1 MNLPSYWEYNF
12 PMDRLDTFKS
22 IAAQAGRGDLTF
34 PTNIDATL
42 KLQRALNDPELHADD
57 AARLVQA
64 EPLLAARTVAI
75 ANSVAYNRSGT
86 AITNV
91 RAAVQRV
98 GFRTLN
104 ALAAAVIVRQLDSKI
119 TRPDLRAKADQLWKH
134 SAHVAALSQVIARRV
149 THVDPETALFAGIVH
164 EVGGFY
170 LLSRAEEFPGL
181 LDGEPEDWIEHG
193 EVEVGRGVLTKLGV
207 PAAVMEAIE
216 AMWNGMRALPPETLG
231 DTLMLANDLAPLDS
245 PLHVRPGA
253 TSRQSAATIDFVTGD
268 GTLASILEESAEEVK
283 SLTAAL
289 F

>member
-1 MNLPSYWEYNF
+1 
-12 PMDRLDTFKS
+12 MDRLEAFKS
-22 IAAQAGRGDLTF
+22 IAAEAGRGELTF
-34 PTNIDATL
+34 PTSVDATL
-42 KLQRALNDPELHADD
+42 KLQRALSDPELHIDQ

-75 ANSVAYNRSGT
+75 ANSVAYNRTGN

-98 GFRTLN
+98 GFRPLN

-119 TRPDLRAKADQLWKH
+119 TQPELRAKADQLWKH

-170 LLSRAEEFPGL
+170 LLSRAAEFPGL
-181 LDGEPEDWIEHG
+181 LDGDPEEWIEYG
-193 EVEVGRGVLTKLGV
+193 EIEIGRGVLKKLCV
-207 PAAVMEAIE
+207 PAPVMEAIE
-216 AMWNGMRALPPETLG
+216 AMWNGLRALPPENLG

-245 PLHVRPGA
+245 PLHMRAGA
-253 TSRQSAATIDFVTGD
+253 TTRQSAATIDFVTGD

>member
-1 MNLPSYWEYNF
+1 
-12 PMDRLDTFKS
+12 MDRLEAFKS
-22 IAAQAGRGDLTF
+22 IAAQAGRGELTF
-34 PTNIDATL
+34 PTSVDATL
-42 KLQRALNDPELHADD
+42 KLQRALSDPELHIDQ

-75 ANSVAYNRSGT
+75 ANSVAYNRTGN

-98 GFRTLN
+98 GFRPLN

-119 TRPDLRAKADQLWKH
+119 TQPELRAKADQLWKH

-170 LLSRAEEFPGL
+170 LLSRAAEFPGL
-181 LDGEPEDWIEHG
+181 LDGDPEEWIEYG
-193 EVEVGRGVLTKLGV
+193 ESEIGRGVLKKLGV
-207 PAAVMEAIE
+207 PAPVMEAIE
-216 AMWNGMRALPPETLG
+216 AMWNGLRALPPENLG

-245 PLHVRPGA
+245 PLHMRAGA
-253 TSRQSAATIDFVTGD
+253 TTRQSAATIDFVTGD